1 MQQQLLL
8 LQMQQLVSHTIILI
22 FHPTIASFNTYFIIN
37 RQTTQVLTF
46 DYQQVDVWRTI
57 EQLYTKLCTETLG
70 TVRSKT
76 LRLCIVYKAVYQYA
90 K

>member
-46 DYQQVDVWRTI
+46 DYQQVDV
-57 EQLYTKLCTETLG
+57 
-70 TVRSKT
+70 
-76 LRLCIVYKAVYQYA
+76 
-90 K
+90 